1 MQQEHALPAPHL
13 MLSSLLIS
21 AEVMSSRPPPSEQ
34 RHLRSEQKRLAP
46 SPATKNGSPVAQLER
61 PNTGQ
66 ILEQLWSP
74 WLNRGAAQREGS
86 STPSTVEWQPLY
98 PEQRVPGSNPQPL
111 PEIRA
116 YHGLGRVEVPAVALA
131 CAPNASA
138 HSAPVTSI
146 VVAPGGAYKFIG
158 VPGKPEADSVPNTHL

>member
-1 MQQEHALPAPHL
+1 MKLTAILV
-13 MLSSLLIS
+13 LSLSVLIS
-21 AEVMSSRPPPSEQ
+21 AEVVSSRPPPSEQ
-34 RHLRSEQKRLAP
+34 RHLRSEQKRLSP
-46 SPATKNGSPVAQLER
+46 SPATKSGSLAQLER

-74 WLNRGAAQREGS
+74 RLNRGAAQREGS

-138 HSAPVTSI
+138 QSAPVTSVI
-146 VVAPGGAYKFIG
+146 VAPGGAYKFIG